1 MTDTALLIKRDLY
14 LNRLISFQDTEPV
27 KIITGIRRC
36 GKSKLLDL
44 MIQHLLQSGI
54 AEEQILKMNFES
66 FEYEN
71 MDKDAFHT
79 YVLEKCVREKK
90 MYLFFDEPHKVAGW
104 ETVVN
109 SFRADIDCDIYI
121 TGSNAH
127 MLSSEYATYLSGRFI
142 EIKMY
147 PLSFSEFITFRGLSQ
162 ITVTT
167 PLGVT
172 QKYLADSAGNRYLP
186 AEIFDLYLKFGG
198 MPGLSHLPLN
208 SETVNIIL
216 DGIFTSVMSNDILQR
231 DRWSGDAKIR
241 EPVLLKK
248 IAVYLADN
256 IGKETSSNNLTNTLR
271 AANQNRENRNYSSHT
286 VTAYIN
292 AFVQSYLFYEAK
304 RFDIRGKE
312 LLKTLSKYY
321 IADTGFRNY
330 LLGYNEVNRG
340 YVLENI
346 VYFELLRRGYDVAVG
361 KIASRE
367 VDFRACGTAGTLYLQ
382 VTESMDSPETREREF
397 APLKMIKD
405 NYEKIILTTG
415 AGGLESDGIRVVN
428 IIDWLMEQ

>member
-1 MTDTALLIKRDLY
+1 MTDAAPLIKRDLY

-27 KIITGIRRC
+27 KIITGIRRS

-44 MIQHLLQSGI
+44 MIQHLQQSGI
-54 AEEQILKMNFES
+54 ANEQILKMNFES

-71 MDKDAFHT
+71 MDKDTFHS
-79 YVLEKCVREKK
+79 YVLSKCIAGKK
-90 MYLFFDEPHKVAGW
+90 MYLFFDEPHKISGW

-109 SFRADIDCDIYI
+109 SFRVDIDCDIYI

-147 PLSFSEFITFRGLSQ
+147 PLSFSEFITFRGLTQ
-162 ITVTT
+162 TTVKT
-167 PLGVT
+167 PLGT
-172 QKYLADSAGNRYLP
+172 EQKYLVDSAGNRYLP
-186 AEIFDLYLKFGG
+186 SEIFDLYLKFGG

-216 DGIFTSVMSNDILQR
+216 DGIFTSVVSNDILQR

-241 EPVLLKK
+241 DPVLLKK

-271 AANQNRENRNYSSHT
+271 AANQSKENRNYSPHT
-286 VTAYIN
+286 VTSYIN

-321 IADTGFRNY
+321 IADIGFRNY
-330 LLGYNEVNRG
+330 LLGYNEVIRG
-340 YVLENI
+340 YALENI
-346 VYFELLRRGYDVAVG
+346 VYFELLRRGYDVSVG

-367 VDFRACGTAGTLYLQ
+367 VDFRACGPTGSLYIQ
-382 VTESMDSPETREREF
+382 VTESLASPETREREF

-405 NYEKIILTTG
+405 NYEKIILTTD
-415 AGGLESDGIRVVN
+415 AGGLEYDGIKVVN
-428 IIDWLMEQ
+428 IINWLLE

>member
-1 MTDTALLIKRDLY
+1 MTDAAPLIKRDLY

-27 KIITGIRRC
+27 KIITGIRRS

-44 MIQHLLQSGI
+44 MIQHLQQSGI
-54 AEEQILKMNFES
+54 ANEQILKMNFES

-71 MDKDAFHT
+71 MDKDTFHS
-79 YVLEKCVREKK
+79 YVLSKCIAGKK
-90 MYLFFDEPHKVAGW
+90 MYLFFDEPHKIAGW

-109 SFRADIDCDIYI
+109 SFRVDIDCDIYI

-147 PLSFSEFITFRGLSQ
+147 PLSFSEFITFRGLTQ
-162 ITVTT
+162 TTVKT
-167 PLGVT
+167 PLGT
-172 QKYLADSAGNRYLP
+172 EQKYLVDSAGNKYMP
-186 AEIFDLYLKFGG
+186 SEIFELYLKFGG

-216 DGIFTSVMSNDILQR
+216 DGIFTSVVSNDILQR

-241 EPVLLKK
+241 DPVLLKK

-271 AANQNRENRNYSSHT
+271 AANQSKENRNYSSHT
-286 VTAYIN
+286 VTSYIN

-321 IADTGFRNY
+321 IADIGFRNY

-340 YVLENI
+340 YALENI
-346 VYFELLRRGYDVAVG
+346 VYFELLRRGYDVSVG

-367 VDFRACGTAGTLYLQ
+367 VDFRACGPAGSLYIQ
-382 VTESMDSPETREREF
+382 VTESLASPETREREF

-405 NYEKIILTTG
+405 NYEKIILTTD
-415 AGGLESDGIRVVN
+415 AGGLEYDGIKVVN
-428 IIDWLMEQ
+428 IISWLLE

>member
-1 MTDTALLIKRDLY
+1 MTDAAPLIKRDLY

-27 KIITGIRRC
+27 KIITGIRRS

-44 MIQHLLQSGI
+44 MIQHLQQSGI
-54 AEEQILKMNFES
+54 ANEQILKMNFES
-66 FEYEN
+66 FKYEN
-71 MDKDAFHT
+71 MDKDTFHS
-79 YVLEKCVREKK
+79 YVLSKCIAGKK
-90 MYLFFDEPHKVAGW
+90 MYFFFDEPHKITGW

-109 SFRADIDCDIYI
+109 SFRVDVDCDIYI

-142 EIKMY
+142 EIKIY

-162 ITVTT
+162 TTVKT
-167 PLGVT
+167 PLGT
-172 QKYLADSAGNRYLP
+172 EQKYLVDSAGNRYLP
-186 AEIFDLYLKFGG
+186 AEIFELYLKFGG

-216 DGIFTSVMSNDILQR
+216 DGIFTSVVSNDILQR
-231 DRWSGDAKIR
+231 DRWSGDTKIR
-241 EPVLLKK
+241 DPVLLKK

-271 AANQNRENRNYSSHT
+271 SANQSKENRNYSSHT
-286 VTAYIN
+286 VTSYIN

-321 IADTGFRNY
+321 IADIGFRNY

-340 YVLENI
+340 YALENI
-346 VYFELLRRGYDVAVG
+346 VYFELLRRGYDVSVG

-367 VDFRACGTAGTLYLQ
+367 VDFRACGPAGSLYIQ
-382 VTESMDSPETREREF
+382 VTESLASPETLEREF

-405 NYEKIILTTG
+405 NYEKIILTTD
-415 AGGLESDGIRVVN
+415 AGDREYDGIKVVN
-428 IIDWLMEQ
+428 IINWLLE